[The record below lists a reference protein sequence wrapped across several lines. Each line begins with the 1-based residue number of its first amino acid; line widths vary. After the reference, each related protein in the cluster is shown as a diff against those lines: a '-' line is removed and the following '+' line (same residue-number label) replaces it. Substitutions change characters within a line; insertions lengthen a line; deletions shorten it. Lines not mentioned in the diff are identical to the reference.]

1 LRFATYGKGPSPVP
15 LPLSDQDRLAVE
27 NLGLLQLATQRLGI
41 SSTDARRDDL
51 LSAGQEAL
59 LFAARRFETEKASFR
74 TYANCRVFGSML
86 NVLAVD
92 SARASV
98 LATLSESD
106 ADVGLVQ
113 NDNGPDVERMMLAS
127 QVLAAIEKLPAFS
140 RDLIKSHYLEDGN
153 LADVGAR
160 HGISKTRASVHLAR
174 AIGQLREALDDQC
187 SSWPTQMKAPK
198 RRSSEQKK
206 TKVLERAKRPGAS
219 LSELARKSDI
229 PRTTIITWLR
239 TSAAADTSGQRCCAA

>member
-1 LRFATYGKGPSPVP
+1 LRSATDGKGPSAVP
-15 LPLSDQDRLAVE
+15 LPLSDRLAVE
-27 NLGLLQLATQRLGI
+27 NLGLLQVATQRLGI

-59 LFAARRFETEKASFR
+59 IFAARRFETEKASFR
-74 TYANCRVFGSML
+74 TYASCRVFGSML

-92 SARASV
+92 SVRASV
-98 LATLSESD
+98 LATLAESD

-113 NDNGPDVERMMLAS
+113 NDNGSDIERMTLAS

-140 RDLIKSHYLEDGN
+140 RDLIKSHYLEDGT

-187 SSWPTQMKAPK
+187 SAWPTQMKAPK
-198 RRSSEQKK
+198 RRLSERKK
-206 TKVLERAKRPGAS
+206 AKILERAKRPGAS
-219 LSELARKSDI
+219 LSELARQFDI

-239 TSAAADTSGQRCCAA
+239 TSAAADTSGQRRCAA